1 MRVCVLTDRSWPQGK
16 LGEGT
21 ESKFIINMKA
31 VPIARE
37 IATTGS
43 GRQSSFKIFK
53 QIPLEEVI
61 TSDNTNTSQH
71 SKQSFWK
78 DL

>member
-53 QIPLEEVI
+53 
-61 TSDNTNTSQH
+61 
-71 SKQSFWK
+71 
-78 DL
+78 